1 MNKPIESKTSESF
14 SNLRKPSNQDDEDFL
29 GGISRADQEE
39 KLGSSSGRP
48 FDKFINIKKKVSINT
63 KSSVSVLLAVF

>member
-14 SNLRKPSNQDDEDFL
+14 WTLRKPSNQDDEDFI

-48 FDKFINIKKKVSINT
+48 FDKFINIKRKVSIN
-63 KSSVSVLLAVF
+63 KRFSVGALPAVF